1 LRRKVVNTDQFPEN
15 KDFLITLMKGDEEI
29 KNAMF
34 SLKSFLTEETIE
46 EISQDF
52 KEKYPR

>member
-1 LRRKVVNTDQFPEN
+1 LKRKVVNTDQFPEN
-15 KDFLITLMKGDEEI
+15 KDFLIALMKGDEEI

-34 SLKSFLTEETIE
+34 SLKSFLTEEPIE
-46 EISQDF
+46 KIAQDF